1 MPLPAGYQTIQ
12 TSVAEGTATEA
23 LVAPIR
29 ALLARG
35 TLYDYASQCADRREM
50 VGRGPVYAIAVGDR
64 RVVVRRARHGG
75 LFAPLTRDLFLPPTR
90 APYELAVSIRLRD
103 AGVATPE
110 VLAYAVYR
118 AAGGLRR
125 ADVLTVEVPDAADLL
140 TVLGRAPASSGHA
153 GIWDAVH
160 HLIEDLGRIGA
171 VHADLN
177 VKNVLIARRTG
188 AGPLA
193 YVLDVDRV
201 AWRHPGDPAVIR
213 ANWARLNRSA
223 RKQGLL

>member
-1 MPLPAGYQTIQ
+1 M
-12 TSVAEGTATEA
+12 ATEA

-29 ALLARG
+29 ALLAHG
-35 TLYDYASQCADRREM
+35 TLYDYACRRADRREM
-50 VGRGPVYAIAVGDR
+50 VGRGPVYAIAIDDH

-75 LFAPLTRDLFLPPTR
+75 LFAALTRDLFLGATR
-90 APYELAVSIRLRD
+90 GPYELAVSIRLRD

-110 VLAYAVYR
+110 VLAYIVYR

-125 ADVLTVEVPDAADLL
+125 ADVVTREVPDALDLL
-140 TVLGRAPASSGHA
+140 TVLGQAPRSPDHTAA
-153 GIWDAVH
+153 IWDAVR
-160 HLIEDLGRIGA
+160 HLIEDLGRVGA

-188 AGPLA
+188 AGPVA
-193 YVLDVDRV
+193 YALDVDRV
-201 AWRHPGDPAVIR
+201 AWRRPGDPAVIR